1 MGEPVERDPLLADP
15 VSIICTVKN
24 DSRGLELML
33 RSVVGQLR
41 PNDELVIV
49 DGGSGDAELAAIGRI
64 VQVAAT
70 SALDRGSTVRLLEF
84 PGVNIARGRN
94 LAIESARQELIL
106 CIDAGCRARLDWREA
121 LARPFL
127 DPVVEVAAGR
137 TILCAES
144 HIAQLAGIL
153 TMPGRLRR
161 ANPGTL
167 NPSARCLALRKSL
180 WRRAGGFPEWL
191 YTAED
196 TLFNLKLRGLDP
208 APTMAWV
215 GKAAVEWS
223 PRTTWRGLWRQH
235 AQYARGETRIGRG
248 GEAKRYG
255 LTRMAAMAAWLAVA
269 GVAAASIGTW
279 VALAALF
286 VILAML
292 CSGNA
297 VSAIQAAMA
306 AQIGE
311 RDALSTRGPLPLI
324 SYRRMLF
331 DFILGALVKE
341 WIGWATLFGAC
352 TPHGLR
358 LPSKLK
364 RFLLDSETSECAEE
378 IARERA
384 AARLGAGAL
393 DAERL
398 EEYLSSTAL
407 SSILKQRGSLT
418 GAAIPPWRLAQAPT
432 PCTAII
438 AWHWAPTNRASAN
451 VMSHIFADADPD
463 RFLVLTRGK
472 EPGEK
477 DERGAKDAKNETGGK
492 GRPRGP
498 ENNAAMAP
506 SIPVIRVHWP
516 LDDDRPIR
524 LKTWAANVKTA
535 ATLLAAGLALR
546 PHRDLSGVL
555 AVFPTNYSAL
565 AGGLFAHALGLPL
578 TLYFHDQMTETLLT
592 KSASR
597 RALWRFVEH
606 GLLQRAALVLT
617 PTEEFAKR
625 LWAKGAAVVHVLP
638 HCAPRDA
645 RALEQASA
653 RRVVGAGPTR
663 AGILYTAS
671 SPSAAFRLPA
681 RPAAGAQFNGVPS
694 PSYAVSALSCAA
706 AGVGTV
712 AATPVIPPPRPLKA
726 SIPRDA
732 SGPDMEFRN
741 GADRS
746 PPDKLRL
753 IYAGAVYEAHF
764 DAMRALY
771 EAVDGSPG
779 VTLRVYSN
787 NPEVPPLF
795 RHEAVPRAV
804 LFKALLRAD
813 VCVAALGW
821 DTPYPEEVAGCF
833 PSKIVEYVALGKP
846 LLCVVPAGCFV
857 DRLVKKEG
865 IGVCVNAPVRERFRA
880 AFAYLADPANRRA
893 CRRAALGLADRLDA
907 ARWFPQLLSWLGE
920 AETGGQPRPLAALEG
935 RAPQPHLFPLT
946 ENAAREFR
954 VAEALASPN
963 SPHTAAATL

>member
-1 MGEPVERDPLLADP
+1 MGGPVERDPLLANP

-24 DSRGLELML
+24 DGRGLELML

-49 DGGSGDAELAAIGRI
+49 DGGSGDAELAAIRRL
-64 VQVAAT
+64 VQGAAA
-70 SALDRGSTVRLLEF
+70 SALERGSDVRLLEF

-94 LAIESARQELIL
+94 LAIENARQELIL
-106 CIDAGCRARLDWREA
+106 CIDAGCRARPDWREA
-121 LARPFL
+121 LVRPFL

-144 HIAQLAGIL
+144 RIAQLAGIL
-153 TMPGRLRR
+153 TMPGCLRR
-161 ANPGTL
+161 TNPEIL

-196 TLFNLKLRGLDP
+196 TLFNLKLRSLDS

-215 GKAAVEWS
+215 WEAAVEWS

-248 GEAKRYG
+248 SEAKRYG
-255 LTRMAAMAAWLAVA
+255 LTRMAAMAAWLAVV

-286 VILAML
+286 VILALL
-292 CSGNA
+292 CRGNA
-297 VSAIQAAMA
+297 VPAIQAAMA

-311 RDALSTRGPLPLI
+311 RDSLSTPGPLPLI
-324 SYRRMLF
+324 SYRRVLF

-358 LPSKLK
+358 LPFKLK
-364 RFLLDSETSECAEE
+364 RLLLDSARAECAGET
-378 IARERA
+378 ARERA

-407 SSILKQRGSLT
+407 FAILKQRDSLT
-418 GAAIPPWRLAQAPT
+418 GATIPPWRLAQAPT
-432 PCTAII
+432 PCTAIV

-451 VMSHIFADADPD
+451 VMSHLFADADPD

-472 EPGEK
+472 E
-477 DERGAKDAKNETGGK
+477 RGGKDAKREREEQGAKSAKNKTGEKGK
-492 GRPRGP
+492 PRKP
-498 ENNAAMAP
+498 ENNAAMALP
-506 SIPVIRVHWP
+506 IPVIRVHWP

-524 LKTWAANVKTA
+524 FKTWAANVRTA

-546 PHRDLSGVL
+546 PHRSLSGVL

-578 TLYFHDQMTETLLT
+578 TLYFHDQMAETLLT

-597 RALWRFVEH
+597 RAFWRFVERC
-606 GLLQRAALVLT
+606 LLQRAALVLT
-617 PTEEFAKR
+617 PTEEFAKHLR
-625 LWAKGAAVVHVLP
+625 AKGAAVVHVLP

-653 RRVVGAGPTR
+653 RKAVGAGPTR

-671 SPSAAFRLPA
+671 SPSVAFRLPA
-681 RPAAGAQFNGVPS
+681 RPAAGAQSNGVLA
-694 PSYAVSALSCAA
+694 PSYAAPALSCAA

-732 SGPDMEFRN
+732 SGPGMEFRN

-746 PPDKLRL
+746 PPDQLRL
-753 IYAGAVYEAHF
+753 VYAGAIYEAHF

-771 EAVDGSPG
+771 EAADGAPG
-779 VTLRVYSN
+779 VTLSVYSN
-787 NPEVPPLF
+787 SSEVPPLF
-795 RHEAVPRAV
+795 QRKAVPRTV
-804 LFKALLRAD
+804 LFEALLRAD
-813 VCVAALGW
+813 ACVTALGW

-865 IGVCVNAPVRERFRA
+865 IGVCVNVPARSHFRA
-880 AFAYLADPANRRA
+880 AFAYLADPANRQA
-893 CRRAALGLADRLDA
+893 CRRAALELADRLDA
-907 ARWFPQLLSWLGE
+907 ARWFPRLLSWLGE
-920 AETGGQPRPLAALEG
+920 AETGGQP
-935 RAPQPHLFPLT
+935 QPV
-946 ENAAREFR
+946 AAREFR
-954 VAEALASPN
+954 AAEVLASIH
-963 SPHTAAATL
+963 SPRAAAATL